1 VKTYTYTIEQV
12 IEVKADS
19 QEEALE
25 NLPTYPTFYEGQG
38 WRMLDESIGLIEEK
52 EEEGKK

>member
-1 VKTYTYTIEQV
+1 MKKYTYTIEQV
-12 IEVKADS
+12 IEITANS

-38 WRMLDESIGLIEEK
+38 WRMLDETIGLIEEK
-52 EEEGKK
+52 EEGAK

>member
-1 VKTYTYTIEQV
+1 MKTYTYTIEQV

-52 EEEGKK
+52 EEGER